1 MTENQRAM
9 TKLPTSGIWMTFCLS
24 YLFRLP
30 THSMGYAPPIDSL
43 LTQVL
48 GGDEGMSY
56 EQGLKG
62 AWMPGFARNGI
73 KQDRAEL
80 QLP

>member
-1 MTENQRAM
+1 
-9 TKLPTSGIWMTFCLS
+9 
-24 YLFRLP
+24 
-30 THSMGYAPPIDSL
+30 MGYAPPIDSL